1 MVKQNRREEKRVLI
15 EDNGRIE
22 QKRREFL
29 QKIMVEQNRIEEKR
43 VLIEDN
49 GRVEQNR
56 REESS
61 YRR

>member
-1 MVKQNRREEKRVLI
+1 MEQN
-15 EDNGRIE
+15 
-22 QKRREFL
+22 RREFL

-56 REESS
+56 REEK
-61 YRR
+61 RVLIEDNGRAELGRDGQLLW

>member
-1 MVKQNRREEKRVLI
+1 M
-15 EDNGRIE
+15 E